1 MSIGKE
7 IVHLINA
14 HLAATLGPMRAPFLL
29 LVPVCVL
36 LGWVAAVYDGH
47 SVNAVHLALAAVGAL
62 AAHISVNALNE
73 YEDFRSG
80 LDFRTQ
86 RTPFS
91 GGTGVL
97 PAHPDKAHYA
107 LVVGVA
113 ALAIVVAVGAYFM
126 QLRGFGI
133 LPLGLAGVLIIVLYT
148 RWLTRSPLL
157 CLLAPGLGFGPLMV
171 LGVYYVLT
179 GHYGVTAVIVSMLP
193 LFLVSDLLLINQ
205 FPDRE
210 ADQWAGRRHLLLAWG
225 SSAGILVYGV
235 LLLLA
240 YFSVV
245 LAVLCKVLPPLVLL
259 SLATLPIAVLA
270 FRGLRRHRHSVPAL
284 VPHMAQHVALT
295 LVTPL
300 LLALG
305 IIIS

>member
-1 MSIGKE
+1 M
-7 IVHLINA
+7 INA
-14 HLAATLGPMRAPFLL
+14 HLEAALGPMRAPFLL

-36 LGWVAAVYDGH
+36 LGWAAAVYDGH
-47 SVNAVHLALAAVGAL
+47 SVEAVHLALAAAGAL
-62 AAHISVNALNE
+62 AAHIAVNSLNE
-73 YEDFRSG
+73 FEDFRSG

-97 PAHPDKAHYA
+97 PANPDKAHYA
-107 LVVGVA
+107 LLVALA
-113 ALAIVVAVGAYFM
+113 ALCVVVAVGVFFVR
-126 QLRGFGI
+126 LRGPDI

-157 CLLAPGLGFGPLMV
+157 CLLAPGVGFGPLMV

-179 GHYGVTAVIVSMLP
+179 GVYGVTALLVSLLP

-210 ADQWAGRRHLLLAWG
+210 ADRWAGRNHLLLAWG
-225 SSAGILVYGV
+225 GSAGVLVYGV
-235 LLLLA
+235 FLFAA
-240 YFSVV
+240 YVSVV
-245 LAVLCKVLPPLVLL
+245 LAVMFGVLPTPVLL
-259 SLATLPIAVLA
+259 SLATVPLAALA
-270 FRGLRRHRHSVPAL
+270 FRGLRRHQDTVPAL

-305 IIIS
+305 IAIS

>member
-1 MSIGKE
+1 M
-7 IVHLINA
+7 INA
-14 HLAATLGPMRAPFLL
+14 HLAAALGPMRAPFLL

-36 LGWVAAVYDGH
+36 LGWAAAIYDGH
-47 SVNAVHLALAAVGAL
+47 AVDAVHLALAAAGAL
-62 AAHISVNALNE
+62 AAHIAVNALNE

-80 LDFRTQ
+80 LDFHTE

-97 PAHPDKAHYA
+97 PSHPDKAHYA
-107 LVVGVA
+107 LIVA
-113 ALAIVVAVGAYFM
+113 LGALCIVVAVGAYFIR
-126 QLRGFGI
+126 LRGPGI
-133 LPLGLAGVLIIVLYT
+133 FPLGLAGVLIIVMYT

-157 CLLAPGLGFGPLMV
+157 CLLAPGIGFGPLMV

-179 GHYGVTAVIVSMLP
+179 GVYGVTALLVSLLP
-193 LFLVSDLLLINQ
+193 LFMVSDLLLINQ

-210 ADQWAGRRHLLLAWG
+210 ADRWAGRNHLLLAWG
-225 SSAGILVYGV
+225 SPAGVLVYGIF
-235 LLLLA
+235 LCAA
-240 YFSVV
+240 YVSVV
-245 LAVLCKVLPPLVLL
+245 LGVMLGVLPPPVLL
-259 SLATLPIAVLA
+259 SLATVPLAALA
-270 FRGLRRHRHSVPAL
+270 FRGLRRHQDTVPAL

-305 IIIS
+305 IAIG

>member
-1 MSIGKE
+1 M
-7 IVHLINA
+7 INA
-14 HLAATLGPMRAPFLL
+14 HVAAALGPMRAPFLL

-36 LGWVAAVYDGH
+36 LGWAAAVHDGY
-47 SVNAVHLALAAVGAL
+47 SISAIHLTLAAAAAL

-73 YEDFRSG
+73 YEDFHSG

-107 LVVGVA
+107 LIVA
-113 ALAIVVAVGAYFM
+113 LTGLCVVVAVGAYFIR
-126 QLRGFGI
+126 LRGFGI
-133 LPLGLAGVLIIVLYT
+133 LPLGIAGILIIVLYT

-157 CLLAPGLGFGPLMV
+157 CLLAPGVGFGPLMV
-171 LGVYYVLT
+171 LGVYFVLT
-179 GHYGVTAVIVSMLP
+179 GVYSMTALVVSLVP
-193 LFLVSDLLLINQ
+193 LFMVSDLLLINQ

-210 ADQWAGRRHLLLAWG
+210 ADRWAGRNHLLLVWG
-225 SSAGILVYGV
+225 GAAGVVVYGI
-235 LLLLA
+235 LLLA
-240 YFSVV
+240 AYLSVMF
-245 LAVLCKVLPPLVLL
+245 AVLFEVLPPLVLL
-259 SLATLPIAVLA
+259 SFATVPVAVLA
-270 FRGLRRHRHSVPAL
+270 YRGLRRHQNAVPEL

-295 LVTPL
+295 LITPL

-305 IIIS
+305 MAIT

>member
-1 MSIGKE
+1 M
-7 IVHLINA
+7 INA
-14 HLAATLGPMRAPFLL
+14 HVVATLGPMRAPFLL

-36 LGWVAAVYDGH
+36 LGWAAAVYDGH
-47 SVNAVHLALAAVGAL
+47 AVDAVHLALAAAGAL

-80 LDFRTQ
+80 LDFHTE

-97 PAHPDKAHYA
+97 PEHPDKAHYA
-107 LVVGVA
+107 LIVALA
-113 ALAIVVAVGAYFM
+113 ALAIVVAVGVYFIR
-126 QLRGFGI
+126 LRGPAI

-157 CLLAPGLGFGPLMV
+157 CLLAPGIGFGPLMV
-171 LGVYYVLT
+171 MGVYYVLT
-179 GHYGVTAVIVSMLP
+179 GTYGTTALIVSLLP
-193 LFLVSDLLLINQ
+193 FFMVNDLLLINQ

-210 ADQWAGRRHLLLAWG
+210 ADRWAGRNHLLLVWG
-225 SSAGILVYGV
+225 GPAGVVVYGV
-235 LLLLA
+235 FLLCA
-240 YFSVV
+240 YVSVV
-245 LAVLCKVLPPLVLL
+245 LSVVFGVLPPPVLL
-259 SLATLPIAVLA
+259 SLATVPLA
-270 FRGLRRHRHSVPAL
+270 IVAYRGLRRHQDAVPAL

-300 LLALG
+300 LLAFG
-305 IIIS
+305 IAIS

>member
-1 MSIGKE
+1 M
-7 IVHLINA
+7 INA
-14 HLAATLGPMRAPFLL
+14 HLEATLGPMRAPFLL

-36 LGWVAAVYDGH
+36 LGWAAAVYDGH
-47 SVNAVHLALAAVGAL
+47 GVDAVHLALAAAGAL
-62 AAHISVNALNE
+62 AAHIAVNALNE

-80 LDFRTQ
+80 LDLRTQ

-107 LVVGVA
+107 LVVALA
-113 ALAIVVAVGAYFM
+113 ALCIVVAVGVYFIR
-126 QLRGFGI
+126 LRGPGI

-157 CLLAPGLGFGPLMV
+157 CLLAPGVGFGPLMV

-179 GHYGVTAVIVSMLP
+179 GSYGVTALIASLLP
-193 LFLVSDLLLINQ
+193 LFMVSDLLLINQ

-210 ADQWAGRRHLLLAWG
+210 ADRWAGRNHLLLAWG
-225 SSAGILVYGV
+225 SPAGVAVYG
-235 LLLLA
+235 LFLIAA
-240 YFSVV
+240 YVSVV
-245 LAVLCKVLPPLVLL
+245 LAVMVGVLPPLVLL
-259 SLATLPIAVLA
+259 SLATVPVAALA
-270 FRGLRRHRHSVPAL
+270 FRGLQRHQDTVPEL

-305 IIIS
+305 IAIS

>member
-1 MSIGKE
+1 M
-7 IVHLINA
+7 INA
-14 HLAATLGPMRAPFLL
+14 HFAAALGPMRAPFLL

-36 LGWVAAVYDGH
+36 LGWAAAVHDGH
-47 SVNAVHLALAAVGAL
+47 SVNAVHLALAAAGAL

-80 LDFRTQ
+80 LDFRTE

-97 PAHPDKAHYA
+97 PANPDKAHYA
-107 LVVGVA
+107 LVVAVA
-113 ALAIVVAVGAYFM
+113 TLCIVIAVGVYFIR
-126 QLRGFGI
+126 LRGVGI

-157 CLLAPGLGFGPLMV
+157 CLLAPGVGFGPLMV

-179 GHYGVTAVIVSMLP
+179 GVYSTTALMVSLLP
-193 LFLVSDLLLINQ
+193 LFMVSDLLLINQ

-210 ADQWAGRRHLLLAWG
+210 ADRWAGRNHLLLVWG
-225 SSAGILVYGV
+225 GPAGVAVYGV
-235 LLLLA
+235 FLFAA
-240 YFSVV
+240 YVSVV
-245 LAVLCKVLPPLVLL
+245 VAVIFKVLPPMGLL
-259 SLATLPIAVLA
+259 SLATIPVAALA
-270 FRGLRRHRHSVPAL
+270 YRGLRRHQDSVPAL

-295 LVTPL
+295 LATPL

-305 IIIS
+305 IAIS

>member
-1 MSIGKE
+1 M
-7 IVHLINA
+7 INA
-14 HLAATLGPMRAPFLL
+14 HFAAALGPMRAPFLL

-36 LGWVAAVYDGH
+36 LGWAAAAYDGH
-47 SVNAVHLALAAVGAL
+47 SVNAVHLALAAAGAL

-80 LDFRTQ
+80 LDFRTD

-97 PAHPDKAHYA
+97 PANPDKAHYA
-107 LVVGVA
+107 LIVAVA
-113 ALAIVVAVGAYFM
+113 ALCIVMSVGVYFIG
-126 QLRGFGI
+126 LRGIGI

-157 CLLAPGLGFGPLMV
+157 CLLAPGVGFGPLMV

-179 GHYGVTAVIVSMLP
+179 GVHSATALMVSLLP
-193 LFLVSDLLLINQ
+193 LFMVSDLLLINQ

-210 ADQWAGRRHLLLAWG
+210 ADRWAGRNHLLLVWG
-225 SSAGILVYGV
+225 GAAGVAVYGIF
-235 LLLLA
+235 LIAA
-240 YFSVV
+240 YVSVI
-245 LAVLCKVLPPLVLL
+245 LAVIFKVLPPLVLL
-259 SLATLPIAVLA
+259 SLATVPVAA
-270 FRGLRRHRHSVPAL
+270 MAYRGLRRHQDAVAGL
-284 VPHMAQHVALT
+284 VPHMAQHVVLT

-300 LLALG
+300 LVALG
-305 IIIS
+305 IAIS

>member
-1 MSIGKE
+1 M
-7 IVHLINA
+7 INA
-14 HLAATLGPMRAPFLL
+14 HFAAALGPMRAPFLL

-36 LGWVAAVYDGH
+36 LGWAAAVHDGH
-47 SVNAVHLALAAVGAL
+47 SVNAVHLALAAAGAL

-97 PAHPDKAHYA
+97 PANPDKAHYA
-107 LVVGVA
+107 LVVAVA
-113 ALAIVVAVGAYFM
+113 ALCIVIAVGVYFIR
-126 QLRGFGI
+126 LRGVGI

-157 CLLAPGLGFGPLMV
+157 CLLAPGVGFGPLMV

-179 GHYGVTAVIVSMLP
+179 GLYSTTALMVSLLP
-193 LFLVSDLLLINQ
+193 LFMVSDLLLINQ

-210 ADQWAGRRHLLLAWG
+210 ADRWAGRNHLLLVWG
-225 SSAGILVYGV
+225 GPAGVAVYGFFLV
-235 LLLLA
+235 AA
-240 YFSVV
+240 YVSVV
-245 LAVLCKVLPPLVLL
+245 VAVIFKVLPPMGLL
-259 SLATLPIAVLA
+259 SLGTIPVAALA
-270 FRGLRRHRHSVPAL
+270 YRGLHRHQDAVPAL

-305 IIIS
+305 IAIS

>member
-1 MSIGKE
+1 M
-7 IVHLINA
+7 INT
-14 HLAATLGPMRAPFLL
+14 HFAAALGPMRAPFLL

-36 LGWVAAVYDGH
+36 LGWAAAVHDGH
-47 SVNAVHLALAAVGAL
+47 SVNAVHLALAAAGAL

-107 LVVGVA
+107 LVVAVA
-113 ALAIVVAVGAYFM
+113 ALCIVTAVGVYFIR
-126 QLRGFGI
+126 LRGAGI

-157 CLLAPGLGFGPLMV
+157 CLLAPGVGFGPLMV
-171 LGVYYVLT
+171 LGVYYVIT
-179 GHYGVTAVIVSMLP
+179 GVYSTTALIVSLLP
-193 LFLVSDLLLINQ
+193 LFMVSDLLLINQ

-210 ADQWAGRRHLLLAWG
+210 ADRWAGRNHLLLVWG
-225 SSAGILVYGV
+225 GPAGVAVYGAF
-235 LLLLA
+235 LFAA
-240 YFSVV
+240 YISVI
-245 LAVLCKVLPPLVLL
+245 LAVIFKVLPPMVLL
-259 SLATLPIAVLA
+259 SLATMPVAALA
-270 FRGLRRHRHSVPAL
+270 YRGLRRHQDAVPAL

-305 IIIS
+305 IAIS

>member
-1 MSIGKE
+1 
-7 IVHLINA
+7 VINA
-14 HLAATLGPMRAPFLL
+14 HFAAALGPMRAPFLL

-36 LGWVAAVYDGH
+36 LGWAAAVHDGH
-47 SVNAVHLALAAVGAL
+47 SVNAVHLLLASAGAL

-80 LDFRTQ
+80 LDFRTK

-97 PAHPDKAHYA
+97 PANPDKAHYA
-107 LVVGVA
+107 LIVALAALCIVMTVGV
-113 ALAIVVAVGAYFM
+113 YFIR
-126 QLRGFGI
+126 LRGIGI

-157 CLLAPGLGFGPLMV
+157 CLLAPGVGFGPLMV

-179 GHYGVTAVIVSMLP
+179 GVYSATALMVSLLP
-193 LFLVSDLLLINQ
+193 LFMVSDLLLINQ

-210 ADQWAGRRHLLLAWG
+210 ADRWAGRNHLLLVWG
-225 SSAGILVYGV
+225 GTAGVAVYGIF
-235 LLLLA
+235 LFAA
-240 YFSVV
+240 YVSVIF
-245 LAVLCKVLPPLVLL
+245 AVIFKVLPPLVLL
-259 SLATLPIAVLA
+259 SLATVPVAA
-270 FRGLRRHRHSVPAL
+270 MAYRGLRRHQDAVPAL

-305 IIIS
+305 IAIS

>member
-1 MSIGKE
+1 M
-7 IVHLINA
+7 INA
-14 HLAATLGPMRAPFLL
+14 HLAVALGPMRAPFLL

-36 LGWVAAVYDGH
+36 LGWAAAIHDGH
-47 SVNAVHLALAAVGAL
+47 SVDAVHLALAAAGAL

-91 GGTGVL
+91 GGSGIL
-97 PAHPDKAHYA
+97 PANPDKAHYA
-107 LVVGVA
+107 LVVALA
-113 ALAIVVAVGAYFM
+113 ALLIVLVVGIYFIR
-126 QLRGFGI
+126 LRGAGI
-133 LPLGLAGVLIIVLYT
+133 LPLGLAGVMIILLYT

-157 CLLAPGLGFGPLMV
+157 CLLAPGVGFGPLMV
-171 LGVYYVLT
+171 LGVYFVLT
-179 GHYGVTAVIVSMLP
+179 GSYGLTAIIVSLLP

-210 ADQWAGRRHLLLAWG
+210 ADRWAGRNHLLLAWG
-225 SSAGILVYGV
+225 SPAGVTVYGV
-235 LLLLA
+235 FLCAAYASIILSVLLQA
-240 YFSVV
+240 
-245 LAVLCKVLPPLVLL
+245 LPVYALL
-259 SLATLPIAVLA
+259 SLGTLPLAAVA
-270 FRGLRRHRHSVPAL
+270 FQGLRRNCESVPEL

-305 IIIS
+305 IVIG

>member
-1 MSIGKE
+1 M
-7 IVHLINA
+7 INA
-14 HLAATLGPMRAPFLL
+14 HFTAALGPMRAPFLL

-36 LGWVAAVYDGH
+36 LGWAAAVHDGH
-47 SVNAVHLALAAVGAL
+47 SVNAVHLALAAAGAL

-97 PAHPDKAHYA
+97 PENPDKAHYA
-107 LVVGVA
+107 LIVAVA
-113 ALAIVVAVGAYFM
+113 ALGVVIAVGVYFIR
-126 QLRGFGI
+126 LRGAGI
-133 LPLGLAGVLIIVLYT
+133 LPLGLAGILIIVLYT

-157 CLLAPGLGFGPLMV
+157 CLLAPGVGFGPLMV
-171 LGVYYVLT
+171 LGVYYVIT
-179 GHYGVTAVIVSMLP
+179 GAYSSTALMVSLLP
-193 LFLVSDLLLINQ
+193 LFMVSDLLLINQ

-210 ADQWAGRRHLLLAWG
+210 ADRWAGRKHLLLVWG
-225 SSAGILVYGV
+225 GPAGVAVYGV
-235 LLLLA
+235 FLFAA
-240 YFSVV
+240 YISVI
-245 LAVLCKVLPPLVLL
+245 LAVIFDVLPPMVLL
-259 SLATLPIAVLA
+259 SLATVPVAALA
-270 FRGLRRHRHSVPAL
+270 YRGLRRHQDAVSAL